1 MEERLPDFKQTK
13 AEIQKLFEKKSIQA
27 SEELSKEEKDTDLEV
42 DKEEK
47 RTDEIINRIFSQ

>member
-1 MEERLPDFKQTK
+1 MPDFKQTK